1 MAAAQLGGMSYLIF
15 VKYSWDVMEPI
26 SYMISAFYACV
37 GSLYYLLY
45 KSDFEMGSAYYLF
58 RQRKLMRLMK
68 KNRFDEKKIEFLEEY
83 VATLKE
89 QIGTLK
95 NEAS

>member
-1 MAAAQLGGMSYLIF
+1 
-15 VKYSWDVMEPI
+15 
-26 SYMISAFYACV
+26 
-37 GSLYYLLY
+37 
-45 KSDFEMGSAYYLF
+45 MGSAYYLF